1 MKLIQIQSIK
11 FLLTLVILLMVSSQ
25 AFAQQQDKK
34 DRKNDKDEAIE
45 EPPYRR
51 EIVQFSGIIK
61 DVDNGQPIPFATIY
75 VDKVFRGTIS
85 NMDGFFSFAVAKGDS
100 IVIRSVGY
108 KEARLQIPFELSGN
122 SYHIM
127 YGLEGDTIMLDEV
140 VIYPWNKLTF
150 KQHFINLEIP
160 NDLQKLAE
168 ETFAKANL
176 ADFSEWT
183 DYDGTENFDLFINNY
198 VGEIYYQGQSAP
210 IQLMNPFAWAQF
222 IKAIKAGKFKR
233 EKKDV
238 IKY

>member
-1 MKLIQIQSIK
+1 MMMKIIQKEFFITIVLLVMISIP
-11 FLLTLVILLMVSSQ
+11 V
-25 AFAQQQDKK
+25 FAQQQDKK
-34 DRKNDKDEAIE
+34 DRKNEKE
-45 EPPYRR
+45 EEVVEQPYRR

-108 KEARLQIPFELSGN
+108 KEARLQIPFELTQN
-122 SYHIM
+122 SYHVM

-160 NDLQKLAE
+160 DDLQKLAE

-183 DYDGTENFDLFINNY
+183 DYDGTENFNLFINNY